1 MVSSTLD
8 QIPPQTRVFVDA
20 PIFIYHFTGLSEE
33 CWRLLERC
41 ESAELDGVTSSVV
54 VAEVAHRLMM
64 VEVVADG
71 RVTPGNVA
79 RKLRRRPDLVR
90 GLRRYQDQV
99 ERIPLMSVE
108 IVPVDSGTILR
119 SARVRSEHGL
129 LVNASLV
136 VTSALDHEATALAS
150 SDRDFETVSP
160 LALYRPAD
168 LPSGA
173 QPDV

>member
-1 MVSSTLD
+1 
-8 QIPPQTRVFVDA
+8 
-20 PIFIYHFTGLSEE
+20 
-33 CWRLLERC
+33 
-41 ESAELDGVTSSVV
+41 
-54 VAEVAHRLMM
+54 
-64 VEVVADG
+64 
-71 RVTPGNVA
+71 
-79 RKLRRRPDLVR
+79 
-90 GLRRYQDQV
+90 
-99 ERIPLMSVE
+99 MSVE

-129 LVNASLV
+129 LVNDSLV